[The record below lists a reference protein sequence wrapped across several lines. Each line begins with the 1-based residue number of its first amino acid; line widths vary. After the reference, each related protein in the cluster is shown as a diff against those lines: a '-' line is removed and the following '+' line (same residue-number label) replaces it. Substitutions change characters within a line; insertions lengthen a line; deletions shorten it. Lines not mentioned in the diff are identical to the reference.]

1 VPEDFVDYYELLQI
15 SSNAEPET
23 VQRIFR
29 MLAARYHPDNPQ
41 TGDVEKFLAL
51 QTAYGILSDRE
62 QRSQYDQEYKGRR
75 VQPIEVFQTPEFIE
89 GISGETNR
97 RMGILC
103 LLYKR
108 RRVNP
113 DVPGTSILELESM
126 MSFPR
131 EHLMFT
137 IWYLKEKGHL
147 RQDERT
153 SDYII
158 TAEGVD
164 YVHAHLRKN
173 RLLQHLL
180 EPGSKPLHEE
190 TREAIS

>member
-1 VPEDFVDYYELLQI
+1 MAGEFVDYYELLQI

-23 VQRIFR
+23 VQRVFR
-29 MLAARYHPDNPQ
+29 MLATRYHPDNRQ
-41 TGDVEKFLAL
+41 TGDVEKFLVL
-51 QTAYGILSDRE
+51 QEAYDVLSDPA
-62 QRSQYDQEYKGRR
+62 QRVQYDQEYKGHR
-75 VQPIEVFQTPEFIE
+75 VQPIEVFQTPDFIE
-89 GISGETNR
+89 GLSGETNR

-108 RRVNP
+108 RRMNP
-113 DVPGTSILELESM
+113 EVPGTSILELESM

-164 YVHAHLRKN
+164 YVHTNLRKN
-173 RLLQHLL
+173 RLLYNLL
-180 EPGSKPLHEE
+180 EPGSKPVHEE
-190 TREAIS
+190 PIEAIV